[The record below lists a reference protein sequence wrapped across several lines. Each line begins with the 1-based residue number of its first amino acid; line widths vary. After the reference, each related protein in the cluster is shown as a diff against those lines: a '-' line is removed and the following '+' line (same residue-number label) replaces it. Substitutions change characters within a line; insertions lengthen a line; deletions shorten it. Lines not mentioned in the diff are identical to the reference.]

1 MLPKEMQR
9 CHKQNCKSMADWNGR
24 LDDRLGV
31 VKKSILKRL
40 AALCAA
46 SLDYSSIVWSY
57 FCASSIG
64 MAVAL
69 SLRSRIRFWRVFK
82 AV

>member
-1 MLPKEMQR
+1 MLPEEKQR
-9 CHKQNCKSMADWNGR
+9 CHRQSDKKMADWNGR
-24 LDDRLGV
+24 LNDRLGF

-40 AALCAA
+40 ATLCAA
-46 SLDYSSIVWSY
+46 SLDYFNIVWSY

-69 SLRSRIRFWRVFK
+69 SLRSRTRFWRVFN